1 MTFCPRSRLSRRLA
15 SPSGLSLAE
24 ITVILSVASLLGATL
39 TPAVGDYVNDA
50 RLTKAQDDVRVL
62 ANAVARFEFDVGL
75 GRAADGTPLDLLVG
89 PGLAPGVG
97 EGGGEAW
104 VRQAEDKAVGLL
116 DDHLVTN
123 LAGHAAPSR
132 GGVVRRGWQ
141 GPYLGAPVGADP
153 WGRRYAVNVGLFSE
167 AGRTVLVLSAGRNGV
182 VETAFTSLY
191 PVAGGDDI
199 VALVTSGGI

>member
-1 MTFCPRSRLSRRLA
+1 MTPCPRSRVSRRLA

-50 RLTKAQDDVRVL
+50 RLTKAQEDVRVL

-75 GRAADGTPLDLLVG
+75 GHAASGTPPDLMVG

-97 EGGGEAW
+97 DEGGQAW
-104 VRQAEDKAVGLL
+104 ARHAESETVALL

-123 LAGHAAPSR
+123 RAGHATASR
-132 GGVVRRGWQ
+132 AGLVRRGWQ
-141 GPYLGAPVGADP
+141 GPYLGAPVGTDP
-153 WGRRYAVNVGLFSE
+153 WGRRYAANVRLFRE
-167 AGRTVLVLSAGRNGV
+167 AGGSVIVLSAGRNGV
-182 VETAFTSLY
+182 VETAFMSFH

-199 VALVTSGGI
+199 VALVTSGGN